1 MHEYYMLTE
10 SLLLLECLEFINQY
24 ELTHSIHLN
33 RVRFLVDTGSQ
44 LETFMLLQFGQEVQI
59 VRTLFD

>member
-1 MHEYYMLTE
+1 MREYYMLTA
-10 SLLLLECLEFINQY
+10 SLQLLECLEFVNQHQ
-24 ELTHSIHLN
+24 LTHSIHLN

-44 LETFMLLQFGQEVQI
+44 LETIMLLQFGQEVNQ

>member
-33 RVRFLVDTGSQ
+33 RIRFLVDTGSQ
-44 LETFMLLQFGQEVQI
+44 LETMMLLQFGQEVQI
-59 VRTLFD
+59 VHTLFD

>member
-1 MHEYYMLTE
+1 MREYYMLTE
-10 SLLLLECLEFINQY
+10 SLQLLECLEFVNQHQ
-24 ELTHSIHLN
+24 LTHSIHLN

-44 LETFMLLQFGQEVQI
+44 LETLMLLQFGQEVHI

>member
-1 MHEYYMLTE
+1 LK
-10 SLLLLECLEFINQY
+10 FINQY

-44 LETFMLLQFGQEVQI
+44 LETMMLLQFGQEVQI
-59 VRTLFD
+59 VHTLFD

>member
-44 LETFMLLQFGQEVQI
+44 LETIMLLQFGQEVQI